1 MNEVKLSG
9 FYEYIAAVAAYGG
22 IMSAKFVASTY
33 PRTNPYGKEVVKKS
47 KGLRAFGII
56 FGIISLALFAVS
68 MVLLF
73 VLKANFKTA
82 GGETVTAGLL
92 DYIINYVTGKTIV
105 MSDKLNGNGK
115 VFQIVHAA
123 ITGVFILCSLLYLI
137 VSIISMFKK
146 RTQKKTNLSFT
157 AGIVFAAL
165 WYMSVKELFNMGTFY
180 YSGNIESIEPVKA
193 GLIPFALA
201 GYLTSAALILC
212 SVYDVIKM
220 YSNAGRFKEESK
232 VALSTGRI
240 VFLKIF
246 ALISTAALLVGLVMF
261 AKIIG
266 ANTFKD
272 DMNCKGYFDYA
283 TGSPLGML
291 AVAVFL
297 FTMKVDGM
305 TTGVCLQSLAEVLF
319 MLATTLS
326 IVYLAANLIMCIL
339 RLFVPNG
346 YMRLSDYFD
355 KYSVGNAVL
364 RTATFVVLADFVM
377 IVGKFMEM
385 KDFSEMTS
393 LFTLDNLWDIILFG
407 VSIVLAIIYTAVRN
421 KDKNSYYEN
430 VVYGHFFETDGVLVK
445 GNAVPEKPVSVAKTE
460 KLKKGTKPPLTT
472 DSDKGSLIEAN
483 GSPFSSL

>member
-1 MNEVKLSG
+1 
-9 FYEYIAAVAAYGG
+9 
-22 IMSAKFVASTY
+22 MSAKFVASTY
-33 PRTNPYGKEVVKKS
+33 PKTNPYGKEVVKKS

-56 FGIISLALFAVS
+56 FGIISVALFAVS

-73 VLKANFKTA
+73 VLKTNFKTA

-92 DYIINYVTGKTIV
+92 DYIVNYATGKTIV
-105 MSDKLNGNGK
+105 MSDELNGNGK

-180 YSGNIESIEPVKA
+180 YLGNIESIEPVKA

-385 KDFSEMTS
+385 KDFSEITS
-393 LFTLDNLWDIILFG
+393 LFTLDSLWDIILFG
-407 VSIVLAIIYTAVRN
+407 VSIVLAIIYTVVRN

-445 GNAVPEKPVSVAKTE
+445 GNVVPEKPVSVAKTE

>member
-1 MNEVKLSG
+1 
-9 FYEYIAAVAAYGG
+9 
-22 IMSAKFVASTY
+22 MSAKFVASTY

-56 FGIISLALFAVS
+56 FGIISLALLAVS

-115 VFQIVHAA
+115 VFQICHAA

-261 AKIIG
+261 AKVIG

-291 AVAVFL
+291 ATAVFL
-297 FTMKVDGM
+297 FTRKVDGM

-319 MLATTLS
+319 MFATTLS
-326 IVYLAANLIMCIL
+326 IVYLAANFIMCVL
-339 RLFVPNG
+339 RLFVPND

-407 VSIVLAIIYTAVRN
+407 VSIVLAIIYTVVRN

-445 GNAVPEKPVSVAKTE
+445 GNAVSEKPVSVAKTE
-460 KLKKGTKPPLTT
+460 KLKKGTRPPLTT

>member
-1 MNEVKLSG
+1 
-9 FYEYIAAVAAYGG
+9 
-22 IMSAKFVASTY
+22 MSAKFVASTY
-33 PRTNPYGKEVVKKS
+33 PKTNPYGKEVVKKS

-56 FGIISLALFAVS
+56 FGIISVALFAVS

-73 VLKANFKTA
+73 VLKTNFKTA

-105 MSDKLNGNGK
+105 MSDELNGNGK
-115 VFQIVHAA
+115 VFQIVHAT
-123 ITGVFILCSLLYLI
+123 ITGVFIFCSLLYLI

-193 GLIPFALA
+193 GLIPFTLA

-326 IVYLAANLIMCIL
+326 IVYLAANLIMCVL

-346 YMRLSDYFD
+346 YMRMSDYFD

-364 RTATFVVLADFVM
+364 RTATFVVLADLVM
-377 IVGKFMEM
+377 LVGKFMEM
-385 KDFSEMTS
+385 KDFSEITS
-393 LFTLDNLWDIILFG
+393 LFTLDSLCDIILFG
-407 VSIVLAIIYTAVRN
+407 AAIVLAIIYTVVRN
-421 KDKNSYYEN
+421 KDRNAYYEN
-430 VVYGHFFETDGVLVK
+430 VVYGHFFETEDVRIKANAAPSVPVK
-445 GNAVPEKPVSVAKTE
+445 EAKPE

>member
-1 MNEVKLSG
+1 
-9 FYEYIAAVAAYGG
+9 
-22 IMSAKFVASTY
+22 MSAKFVASTY

-180 YSGNIESIEPVKA
+180 YLGNIESIEPVKA

-266 ANTFKD
+266 AGTFKD
-272 DMNCKGYFDYA
+272 DMNYKGYFDYA

-291 AVAVFL
+291 AAAVFL

-305 TTGVCLQSLAEVLF
+305 TTGVCLQALAEVLF
-319 MLATTLS
+319 MFATTLS

-339 RLFVPNG
+339 RLFVSND
-346 YMRLSDYFD
+346 YTRLSDYFD

-393 LFTLDNLWDIILFG
+393 LFTLDNLWDIILF
-407 VSIVLAIIYTAVRN
+407 VASIVLAIIYTVVRN

-445 GNAVPEKPVSVAKTE
+445 GNAVSEKPVSVAKTE

>member
-1 MNEVKLSG
+1 
-9 FYEYIAAVAAYGG
+9 
-22 IMSAKFVASTY
+22 MSAKFVASTY

-56 FGIISLALFAVS
+56 FGIISLALLAVS

-92 DYIINYVTGKTIV
+92 DYIINYATGKTIV

-115 VFQIVHAA
+115 VFQMVHAA

-180 YSGNIESIEPVKA
+180 YLGNIESIEPVKA

-266 ANTFKD
+266 AGTFKD
-272 DMNCKGYFDYA
+272 DMNYKGYFDYA

-291 AVAVFL
+291 AGAVFF

-339 RLFVPNG
+339 RLFVPND
-346 YMRLSDYFD
+346 YTRLSDYFD

-393 LFTLDNLWDIILFG
+393 LFTLDNLWDIILF
-407 VSIVLAIIYTAVRN
+407 VASIVLAIIYTVVRN

-445 GNAVPEKPVSVAKTE
+445 GNAVSEKPVSVAKTE

>member
-1 MNEVKLSG
+1 
-9 FYEYIAAVAAYGG
+9 
-22 IMSAKFVASTY
+22 MSAKFVASTY

-56 FGIISLALFAVS
+56 FGIISLALLAVS

-115 VFQIVHAA
+115 VFQICHAA

-180 YSGNIESIEPVKA
+180 YSGNIERIEPVKA

-291 AVAVFL
+291 ATAVFL

-305 TTGVCLQSLAEVLF
+305 TTGVCLQALAEVLF

-326 IVYLAANLIMCIL
+326 IVYLAANFIMCVL
-339 RLFVPNG
+339 RLFVPND

>member
-1 MNEVKLSG
+1 
-9 FYEYIAAVAAYGG
+9 
-22 IMSAKFVASTY
+22 MSAKFVASTY

-56 FGIISLALFAVS
+56 FGIISLALLAVS

-92 DYIINYVTGKTIV
+92 DYIINYATGKTIV
-105 MSDKLNGNGK
+105 MSDELNGNGK

-180 YSGNIESIEPVKA
+180 YLGNIESIEPVKA

-246 ALISTAALLVGLVMF
+246 ALISTAALFVGLVMF

-266 ANTFKD
+266 AGTFKD
-272 DMNCKGYFDYA
+272 DMNYKGYFDYA

-291 AVAVFL
+291 AGAVFF

-319 MLATTLS
+319 MFATTLS
-326 IVYLAANLIMCIL
+326 IVYLAANLIMCVL
-339 RLFVPNG
+339 RLFVSND
-346 YMRLSDYFD
+346 YTRLSDYFD

-393 LFTLDNLWDIILFG
+393 LFTFDNLWDIILF
-407 VSIVLAIIYTAVRN
+407 VASIVLAIIYTVVRN

-460 KLKKGTKPPLTT
+460 KLKKGTRPPLTT

>member
-1 MNEVKLSG
+1 
-9 FYEYIAAVAAYGG
+9 
-22 IMSAKFVASTY
+22 MSAKFVASTY
-33 PRTNPYGKEVVKKS
+33 PRTNPYGKEVVKKG
-47 KGLRAFGII
+47 KGLRAVGII
-56 FGIISLALFAVS
+56 FGIISLALLAAS

-73 VLKANFKTA
+73 VLKADFTTA
-82 GGETVTAGLL
+82 EGETVSAGLL
-92 DYIINYVTGKTIV
+92 DYIINYATGKTIV
-105 MSDKLNGNGK
+105 VSEELNGNGK

-123 ITGVFILCSLLYLI
+123 ITGVFILLSLLYLI

-146 RTQKKTNLSFT
+146 RMQKKTNLSFT
-157 AGIVFAAL
+157 AGIVFAVL
-165 WYMSVKELFNMGTFY
+165 WYMSVRELFNIGTFY
-180 YSGNIESIEPVKA
+180 YFGSILTDTAKT

-220 YSNAGRFKEESK
+220 YSNAGRFKKENKS
-232 VALSTGRI
+232 ATSAGRI

-266 ANTFKD
+266 ASDTVKD
-272 DMNCKGYFDYA
+272 EMNYKGYFDYA
-283 TGSPLGML
+283 TDAPFGTL
-291 AVAVFL
+291 AMAVFT
-297 FTMKVDGM
+297 FTMKVDGL
-305 TTGVCLQSLAEVLF
+305 TKGLCLQSLAEVLF
-319 MLATTLS
+319 MFATTLS
-326 IVYLAANLIMCIL
+326 IVYLAANLIMCVL
-339 RLFVPNG
+339 RLFVPNE
-346 YMRLSDYFD
+346 YMRMSDYFD

-364 RTATFVVLADFVM
+364 RTATFVVLTDVVM
-377 IVGKFMEM
+377 LVGKFMEM
-385 KDFSEMTS
+385 KDFSEITL
-393 LFTLDNLWDIILFG
+393 LFTLDSLWDIILFG
-407 VSIVLAIIYTAVRN
+407 ASIVLAIIYTAVRN

-445 GNAVPEKPVSVAKTE
+445 GNAVPAEPVKSAKTE

>member
-1 MNEVKLSG
+1 
-9 FYEYIAAVAAYGG
+9 
-22 IMSAKFVASTY
+22 MSAKFVASTY

-56 FGIISLALFAVS
+56 FGIISLALLAVS

-92 DYIINYVTGKTIV
+92 DYIINYATGKTIV
-105 MSDKLNGNGK
+105 MSDELNGNGK

-123 ITGVFILCSLLYLI
+123 ITGVFILCSILYLI

-180 YSGNIESIEPVKA
+180 YLGNIESIEPVNA

-232 VALSTGRI
+232 VALSTGKI

-291 AVAVFL
+291 AGDVFL
-297 FTMKVDGM
+297 FTMKIDGM

-319 MLATTLS
+319 MFATTLS
-326 IVYLAANLIMCIL
+326 IVYLAANLIMCVL
-339 RLFVPNG
+339 RLFVPND

-393 LFTLDNLWDIILFG
+393 LFTLDNLWDIILF
-407 VSIVLAIIYTAVRN
+407 VASIVLAIIYTVVRN

-460 KLKKGTKPPLTT
+460 KLKKGTRPPLTT

>member
-1 MNEVKLSG
+1 
-9 FYEYIAAVAAYGG
+9 
-22 IMSAKFVASTY
+22 MSAKFVASTY

-56 FGIISLALFAVS
+56 FGIISLALLAVS

-92 DYIINYVTGKTIV
+92 DYIINYATGKTIV
-105 MSDKLNGNGK
+105 MSDELNGNGK

-180 YSGNIESIEPVKA
+180 YLGNIESIEPVKA

-266 ANTFKD
+266 AGTFKD
-272 DMNCKGYFDYA
+272 DMNYKGYFDYA

-291 AVAVFL
+291 ATAVFL

-319 MLATTLS
+319 MFATTLS

-339 RLFVPNG
+339 RLFVSND
-346 YMRLSDYFD
+346 YTRLSDYFD

-393 LFTLDNLWDIILFG
+393 LFTLDNLWDIILF
-407 VSIVLAIIYTAVRN
+407 VASIVLAIIYTVVRN

>member
-1 MNEVKLSG
+1 
-9 FYEYIAAVAAYGG
+9 
-22 IMSAKFVASTY
+22 MSAKFVASTY

-56 FGIISLALFAVS
+56 FGIISLALLAVS

-92 DYIINYVTGKTIV
+92 DYIINYATGKTIV
-105 MSDKLNGNGK
+105 MSDELNGNGK

-180 YSGNIESIEPVKA
+180 YLGNIESIEPVKA

-232 VALSTGRI
+232 VALSTRRI

-266 ANTFKD
+266 AGTFKD
-272 DMNCKGYFDYA
+272 DMNYKGYFDYA

-291 AVAVFL
+291 AGAVFF

-305 TTGVCLQSLAEVLF
+305 TTGVCLQALAEVLF
-319 MLATTLS
+319 MFATTLS

-339 RLFVPNG
+339 RLFVSND
-346 YMRLSDYFD
+346 YTRLSDYFD

-393 LFTLDNLWDIILFG
+393 LFTLDNLWDIILF
-407 VSIVLAIIYTAVRN
+407 VASIVLAIIYTVVRN

-430 VVYGHFFETDGVLVK
+430 VVYGHFFEADGVLVK

-460 KLKKGTKPPLTT
+460 RLKKGTKPPLTT

>member
-1 MNEVKLSG
+1 
-9 FYEYIAAVAAYGG
+9 
-22 IMSAKFVASTY
+22 MSAKFVASTY

-56 FGIISLALFAVS
+56 FGIISLALLAVS

-92 DYIINYVTGKTIV
+92 DYIINYATGKTIV

-115 VFQIVHAA
+115 VFQMVHAA

-180 YSGNIESIEPVKA
+180 YLGNIESIEPVKA

-266 ANTFKD
+266 AGTFKYDMTGTFKD
-272 DMNCKGYFDYA
+272 DMNYKGYFDYA

-291 AVAVFL
+291 AAAVFL

-305 TTGVCLQSLAEVLF
+305 TTGVCLQALAEVLF
-319 MLATTLS
+319 MFATTLS

-339 RLFVPNG
+339 RLFVSND
-346 YMRLSDYFD
+346 YTRLSDYFD

-393 LFTLDNLWDIILFG
+393 LFTLDNLWDIILF
-407 VSIVLAIIYTAVRN
+407 VASIVLAIIYTVVRN

-445 GNAVPEKPVSVAKTE
+445 GNAVSEKPVSVAKTE

>member
-1 MNEVKLSG
+1 M
-9 FYEYIAAVAAYGG
+9 AAYGG
-22 IMSAKFVASTY
+22 IISAKFVASTY

-56 FGIISLALFAVS
+56 FGIISLALLAVS

-115 VFQIVHAA
+115 VFQICHAA

-261 AKIIG
+261 AKVIG

-291 AVAVFL
+291 ATAVFL
-297 FTMKVDGM
+297 FTRKVDGM

-319 MLATTLS
+319 MFATTLS
-326 IVYLAANLIMCIL
+326 IVYLAANFIMCVL
-339 RLFVPNG
+339 RLFVPND

-407 VSIVLAIIYTAVRN
+407 VSIVLAIIYTVVRN

-445 GNAVPEKPVSVAKTE
+445 GNAVSEKPVSVAKTE
-460 KLKKGTKPPLTT
+460 KLKKGTRPPLTT

>member
-1 MNEVKLSG
+1 
-9 FYEYIAAVAAYGG
+9 
-22 IMSAKFVASTY
+22 MSAKFVASTY

-56 FGIISLALFAVS
+56 FGIISLALLAVS
-68 MVLLF
+68 IVLLF

-115 VFQIVHAA
+115 VFQIVHAT
-123 ITGVFILCSLLYLI
+123 ITGVFILCTLLYLI

-180 YSGNIESIEPVKA
+180 YSGNIERIEPVKA

-291 AVAVFL
+291 AGAVFL
-297 FTMKVDGM
+297 FTRKVDGM

-393 LFTLDNLWDIILFG
+393 LFTLDNLWDIILF
-407 VSIVLAIIYTAVRN
+407 VASIVLAIIYTVVRN

-445 GNAVPEKPVSVAKTE
+445 GNAVSEKPVSVAKTE

-472 DSDKGSLIEAN
+472 DYDKGSLIEAN

>member
-1 MNEVKLSG
+1 
-9 FYEYIAAVAAYGG
+9 
-22 IMSAKFVASTY
+22 MSAKFVASTY

-92 DYIINYVTGKTIV
+92 DYIINYATGKTIV
-105 MSDKLNGNGK
+105 MSDKLKGNGK
-115 VFQIVHAA
+115 VFQICHAA

-180 YSGNIESIEPVKA
+180 YSGNIERIEPVKA

-291 AVAVFL
+291 AVSVFL

-393 LFTLDNLWDIILFG
+393 LFTLDNLWDIILF
-407 VSIVLAIIYTAVRN
+407 VASIVLAIIYTVVRN

-430 VVYGHFFETDGVLVK
+430 VVYGHFFETDGVLIK

>member
-1 MNEVKLSG
+1 
-9 FYEYIAAVAAYGG
+9 
-22 IMSAKFVASTY
+22 MSAKFVASTY

-56 FGIISLALFAVS
+56 FGIISLALLAVS

-82 GGETVTAGLL
+82 GGETVTAGFL
-92 DYIINYVTGKTIV
+92 DYIINYATGKTIV
-105 MSDKLNGNGK
+105 MSDKLKGNGK
-115 VFQIVHAA
+115 VFQICHAA

-180 YSGNIESIEPVKA
+180 YLGNIESIEPVKA

-266 ANTFKD
+266 AGTFKD

-291 AVAVFL
+291 AGAVFL

-305 TTGVCLQSLAEVLF
+305 TTGVCLQALAEVLF
-319 MLATTLS
+319 MFATTLS
-326 IVYLAANLIMCIL
+326 IVYLAANLIMCVL
-339 RLFVPNG
+339 RLFVPND

>member
-460 KLKKGTKPPLTT
+460 KLKKRTKPPLTT